1 MTHCTGLLGILNS
14 TAEQLSLNLMR
25 LQLTSKHERN
35 KQQVWFE
42 RTSNFTAGNTN
53 SLGKGV
59 FCKHVEDAH
68 IWGTAV
74 QKGFQVG
81 PHAGTWRHFM
91 PLSDQ
96 EFTIQFHKIFLWSV
110 SWHAFLDIT
119 LGKVK
124 KKCWFHICIK
134 VWFIVSCGVFGICFH
149 EFGFIH
155 MKTLIFF
162 LTLYVAQTSNLQC
175 LENHFNPLRH
185 QVQWWEC
192 N

>member
-81 PHAGTWRHFM
+81 PYAGTWRHFM

-124 KKCWFHICIK
+124 KKMLVSYLYQSLVHCILWCLWNLFSW
-134 VWFIVSCGVFGICFH
+134 VWFYTYENTDLFFNFICC
-149 EFGFIH
+149 
-155 MKTLIFF
+155 T
-162 LTLYVAQTSNLQC
+162 NLQSTVSRKS
-175 LENHFNPLRH
+175 FQPS
-185 QVQWWEC
+185 
-192 N
+192 